1 MKKSSA
7 LEIRN
12 LTVSYG
18 SKIALRNVTLSIPEG
33 VSVSIV
39 GPNGAGKSTLLK
51 AALGLIARNSGEV
64 YVLGAP
70 FNPSQGKLAYIPQ
83 KEIIDWDFPV
93 TVRDVVT
100 MGRGAGH
107 GWFGRPGREDREA
120 VEQALE
126 KTGMT
131 EYADRHIRQLSGG
144 QQQRVFIARALA
156 QGARVLIMDEPFAGV
171 DAATENAILDLMDA
185 LKAERRTLIMVNHD
199 LDILERF
206 DWIVML
212 NGGLIA
218 AGPTIETYN
227 AKNRRLTFG
236 PTLSEIVRAE
246 QIIEKGVAR

>member
-1 MKKSSA
+1 MENRNA
-7 LEIRN
+7 LEVRN
-12 LTVSYG
+12 LTASYG
-18 SKIALRNVTLSIPEG
+18 SKIVLRNVTFSIPEG

-51 AALGLIARNSGEV
+51 AALGLIERDTGEV
-64 YVLGAP
+64 NVLGAP
-70 FNPSQGKLAYIPQ
+70 FDPSVGALAYIPQ

-93 TVRDVVT
+93 TVSDVVT

-107 GWFGRPGREDREA
+107 GWFGRPGRKDREI
-120 VEQALE
+120 VLQALE
-126 KTGMT
+126 KTGMSA
-131 EYADRHIRQLSGG
+131 YATRHIRQLSGG

-156 QGARVLIMDEPFAGV
+156 QGARVLVMDEPFAGV
-171 DAATENAILDLMDA
+171 DATTESAILDLMDNLRA
-185 LKAERRTLIMVNHD
+185 DGRTLIMVNHD
-199 LDILERF
+199 LDILDRF

-218 AGPTIETYN
+218 AGPTGETYN
-227 AKNRRLTFG
+227 ERNRRLTFG